1 MFRRTA
7 TALIGMTLLSLPTA
21 THAESRVRH
30 DARHDVV
37 APSGHARPANAS
49 SDLTRVAV
57 HHRARVVSVTAQVRD
72 LAARPRTTIL
82 VTHIVTPD
90 RTYTVN
96 VTRWEAQ
103 SARIFLVSSEDVP
116 LKCRGDRG
124 GMDAKRDVVR
134 FAVPRR
140 CLGRPAWVRV
150 GVGLISFRGTQGLS
164 DDALTAGPAD
174 INDPTLGRRLS
185 RG

>member
-116 LKCRGDRG
+116 LKCRGARAAWTPSATSFVSPSLAAAWGARRG
-124 GMDAKRDVVR
+124 CAS
-134 FAVPRR
+134 ASACSASAAPRGCR
-140 CLGRPAWVRV
+140 TTR
-150 GVGLISFRGTQGLS
+150 
-164 DDALTAGPAD
+164 
-174 INDPTLGRRLS
+174 
-185 RG
+185 